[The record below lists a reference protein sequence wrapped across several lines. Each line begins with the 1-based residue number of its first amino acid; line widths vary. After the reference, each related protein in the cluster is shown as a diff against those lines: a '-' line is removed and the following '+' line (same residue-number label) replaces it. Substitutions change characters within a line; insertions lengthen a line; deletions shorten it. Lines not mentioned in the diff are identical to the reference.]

1 MSWCNI
7 CKMELGNISETRR
20 LIHEIT
26 YHQESFENQIVDL
39 SKEQI
44 IDICCN
50 VTKTFVFDEE

>member
-20 LIHEIT
+20 CIHEII
-26 YHQESFENQIVDL
+26 YHQENFENQIVDL

-50 VTKTFVFDEE
+50 ITKLLVLDEN